1 MKTIKNIME
10 EEVFEENFD
19 RVPYLFRDYLYD
31 FVDLLK
37 LKFKDELLSIIL
49 FGSIARGKWTYESDI
64 DIFILFSNKNSKNL
78 NYTQKLTEMIFDYEK
93 STDLINEKGK
103 KLYCSIQDLS
113 LQLKDLDNFR
123 TLFYDIVMDGII
135 LFDRNQI
142 GFQFFEIIKKK
153 ISEKGLKRVYINEA
167 DFYWE
172 RKEIKFGEI
181 IEL

>member
-1 MKTIKNIME
+1 MKTIKNIKE

-19 RVPYLFRDYLYD
+19 RVPYLFRDYLYN
-31 FVDLLK
+31 FTNLLK
-37 LKFKDELLSIIL
+37 LNFKEDLLSIIL

-64 DIFILFSNKNSKNL
+64 DIFILFSNKISNYSK
-78 NYTQKLTEMIFDYEK
+78 KLTEMIFDYEE
-93 STDLINEKGK
+93 STELINEKGK
-103 KLYCSIQDLS
+103 KLYCSIQDLP
-113 LQLKDLDNFR
+113 LQLRDLDNFR

-142 GFQFFEIIKKK
+142 GFQFFKIIKKK
-153 ISEKGLKRVYINEA
+153 IYEKGLKRVYINET

-181 IEL
+181 VEL